1 LSLINKRQARSPDF
15 LANVSKKD
23 VRPLFAD
30 ADRVVTPLFGGSG
43 GSAGVDEDEA
53 LGVESLAP
61 PLPAPPPTMSPE
73 AAARLARAIAELKSA
88 GDRAASEMAATTL
101 ELAMLVA
108 RKILDAEV
116 ATDPA
121 VARRLI
127 KAAVRRLRDVH
138 RVTIRVS
145 PDDLEMLRA
154 GTGAPAP
161 ASESDTD
168 TDTDASAGANLAAD
182 FGVAKVELVA
192 DTNLTSG
199 DCIVDSD
206 AATVDG
212 RLGTR
217 VEELRRVLE
226 IAIHQESSEPRAS

>member
-1 LSLINKRQARSPDF
+1 MELDRS
-15 LANVSKKD
+15 SWD
-23 VRPLFAD
+23 VPGIF
-30 ADRVVTPLFGGSG
+30 
-43 GSAGVDEDEA
+43 
-53 LGVESLAP
+53 
-61 PLPAPPPTMSPE
+61 
-73 AAARLARAIAELKSA
+73 
-88 GDRAASEMAATTL
+88 
-101 ELAMLVA
+101 
-108 RKILDAEV
+108 
-116 ATDPA
+116 
-121 VARRLI
+121 RLI
-127 KAAVRRLRDVH
+127 AS
-138 RVTIRVS
+138 TGI
-145 PDDLEMLRA
+145 DDLEMLRA

-168 TDTDASAGANLAAD
+168 TDTDAGAGANLAAD